1 MKKYLIVLIFL
12 AFSSVSMSYGQK
24 IGYKSEFESE
34 QQIRDYY
41 ARNIMLLDPLE
52 GEYDIDG
59 SGEYITPFVHQY
71 YPHNKYKIYIVYN
84 NNIFKV
90 YAKAD
95 GNFSESH
102 FKIESVGETNA
113 YWMYFHSTATRIY
126 LQDNLH
132 FTANFKLDN
141 ASAKKF
147 TGNSRL
153 SPSVSILLTNDCVKV
168 YPSLSMY
175 ANAAKKAIEEA
186 QPTEWTGTGFALTH
200 NFIVTNNHVVDG
212 AKTIYIQGIN
222 GYFNHKYKAEVISTD
237 KYNDLAIIKVNGINI
252 QSANIPYSVKI
263 GTSEVGEEVFVL
275 GYPLTSTMG
284 EEIKL
289 TTGVI
294 SSKTGFQGD
303 VSIYQISAP
312 IQPGNSG
319 GPLFDSKGNVI
330 GIVSAKHKGAEN
342 VGYAI
347 KTSYLK
353 NLMESAVSTN
363 IFPQTN
369 KMAGQNL
376 SGKVKMA
383 KNYVY
388 YITCSSNGTD
398 NGSSEFSTDFGQS
411 SIPQNNYQ
419 RYIDA
424 AKNGDPEAQFR
435 IGVCYHIGDG
445 VAKDLTKAAYW
456 WQIGAD
462 QGDASCQFNLGL
474 LYIKGEG
481 VTQNKTTGADL
492 VRKAAEQEMPEAQSN
507 LAVYYRDGIGVP
519 KDIKQA
525 VIWWEK
531 AAKQGNVSSQVNLGV
546 CYANGFGVTS
556 DITKAKYWWDK
567 AAKQGDDIAKK
578 NLESLNKE
586 IEQDHRTPATKLES
600 NIIPQNDYQKN
611 IEAAKSGAPIA
622 QLKIGICY
630 QTGNGIEKNEKKA
643 VEWYEKAANQG
654 NADAQTCLGLCYG
667 MGIGVTEDFSQAIK
681 WWRKAANQGNAQAQY
696 YMGNC
701 YNHGT
706 GVSVDY
712 THAALWYQRAAEQG
726 NADAQFMLGVYYS
739 VGKGFQENAADA
751 ASWWL
756 KAAIQGNV
764 EAQYLIGVC
773 YDNGD
778 GIEKDHNQALYWFHK
793 AADQGHKEAKNKIK

>member
-1 MKKYLIVLIFL
+1 MKKYLVVLIIWVF
-12 AFSSVSMSYGQK
+12 ASANISYGQK

-84 NNIFKV
+84 NNKFKV

-95 GNFSESH
+95 GDFSESY

-132 FTANFKLDN
+132 FAANFKLDN

-147 TGNSRL
+147 TGNNRL
-153 SPSVSILLTNDCVKV
+153 SPSVNILLTNDCVKV

-175 ANAAKKAIEEA
+175 ANAAKKAIEES
-186 QPTEWTGTGFALTH
+186 QPTEWTGTGFALT
-200 NFIVTNNHVVDG
+200 NNYIVTNNHVVDG
-212 AKTIYIQGIN
+212 AKTISIQGIN
-222 GYFNHKYKAEVISTD
+222 GDFNHKYNAEVVSTD

-252 QSANIPYSVKI
+252 QSANIPYSIKI

-353 NLMESAVSTN
+353 NLMESAVYTN
-363 IFPQTN
+363 ILPQTN

-383 KNYVY
+383 QNYVY
-388 YITCSSNGTD
+388 YITCSSNGID
-398 NGSSEFSTDFGQS
+398 NESSGYSKNAEQNP
-411 SIPQNNYQ
+411 IPQNNYQ
-419 RYIDA
+419 RYIEA

-435 IGVCYHIGDG
+435 IGVCYHTGDG
-445 VAKDLTKAAYW
+445 VAKDLKKAAYW

-481 VTQNKTTGADL
+481 VSQNNVTGATL
-492 VRKAAEQEMPEAQSN
+492 VKKAAEQEMPEAQST
-507 LAVYYRDGIGVP
+507 LATYYRDGIGVP
-519 KDIKQA
+519 KDIKRA
-525 VIWWEK
+525 VGWWEK
-531 AAKQGNVSSQVNLGV
+531 AANQGNVSSQVNLGV
-546 CYANGFGVTS
+546 CYANGFGVAK
-556 DITKAKYWWDK
+556 DITKAKYWWEM
-567 AAKQGDDIAKK
+567 AAAEGSDVAKK
-578 NLESLNKE
+578 NLESLSKE
-586 IEQDHRTPATKLES
+586 IEQGNKGSAPLSKSTTNPK
-600 NIIPQNDYQKN
+600 NNYQAN
-611 IEAAKSGAPIA
+611 IEAAENGDPVA
-622 QLKIGICY
+622 QLKIGVCY
-630 QTGNGIEKNEKKA
+630 QTGNGIEKDETKA
-643 VEWYEKAANQG
+643 LEWYEKSANQG

-667 MGIGVTEDFSQAIK
+667 MGLGVAEDFSLAIK

-696 YMGNC
+696 YLGNC

-712 THAALWYQRAAEQG
+712 THAALWYQRSAEQG
-726 NADAQFMLGVYYS
+726 NADAQFMIGVYYS
-739 VGKGFQENAADA
+739 VGKGVQENATEA

-756 KAAIQGNV
+756 KAAIQGNT

-773 YDNGD
+773 YENGE
-778 GIEKDHNQALYWFHK
+778 GIEKDSNQAQYWFHK
-793 AADQGHKEAKNKIK
+793 AADQGHKEAKMKIK